1 MKKIRISLL
10 LVTLLLTVT
19 NGFGCTI
26 FSAKDKNGQVWAGNN
41 EDYFFTFKNLIN
53 IVPPKTDCFGYVYLT
68 YNRAS
73 ESMQGGVNEAG
84 LFFDFNAVPYTKR
97 KKESSTKEHFPGGDE
112 KMFEYMMEHLT
123 TVQEVMDLYKK
134 YEVWSIE
141 YAQLHLADKHGNLGI
156 IVADSMW
163 ITKDNYLAS
172 TNYNLCHADHDGDD
186 CFRMPIA
193 ERLLKNNEPSL
204 DLFTQICDST
214 HQYYYTGVGTIY
226 SNIHNLTTG
235 EVWFYFGQDYTNAY
249 KTTIQDL
256 LKLGKTSIYI
266 CDLFKEQPLVKAYT
280 AAKNKANESAIEI
293 MNSIEDSI
301 TRSHSMRLLVTSLLD
316 MDADF
321 DSYPI
326 YEHYLKT
333 ITWEAKD
340 FQVNTI
346 ALYCRGQKE
355 KALESL
361 AEGLKNYPG
370 DESLLVLKD
379 QLRGKFPSNTNY
391 RIELEG
397 FEDANYVLLEDFS
410 YYKLD
415 DFLVKEGGKWVGGYD
430 LTPDD
435 LFFSFIVD
443 GKEVLSPQF
452 GISSY
457 GGIPCNHVVIKKSLF
472 RKMAFVIFKHKSK
485 VK

>member
-10 LVTLLLTVT
+10 FSILILTIH

-26 FSAKDKNGQVWAGNN
+26 FSAKDKGGQVWAGNN

-53 IVPPKTDCFGYVYLT
+53 IVPSKANCFGYIYLT
-68 YNRAS
+68 YNGAS
-73 ESMQGGVNEAG
+73 ASMQGGVNEAG

-97 KKESSTKEHFPGGDE
+97 KEESITKEHFPGGEE
-112 KMFEYMMEHLT
+112 KMFEYIMEHLT
-123 TVQEVMDLYKK
+123 TVQEVIDLYKK
-134 YEVWSIE
+134 YEVWGIE
-141 YAQLHLADKHGNLGI
+141 YGQLHLADKYGNLGI

-163 ITKDNYLAS
+163 ITKNNYLAS
-172 TNYNLCHADHDGDD
+172 TNYNLCHANHDGDD

-193 ERLLKNNEPSL
+193 ERLLKNNEPSF

-214 HQYYYTGVGTIY
+214 HQFYSSGVGTIY

-249 KTTIQDL
+249 KTTIQEL
-256 LKLGKTSIYI
+256 LRSGKTSLYI
-266 CDLFKEQPLVKAYT
+266 CDLFKEQPLVKAYA
-280 AAKNKANESAIEI
+280 AAKNKEYESAIEI
-293 MNSIEDSI
+293 MNSIGDSI

-340 FQVNTI
+340 FQVNAI

-355 KALESL
+355 KALESI
-361 AEGLKNYPG
+361 AEGLKKYPG
-370 DESLLVLKD
+370 DESLPVLKD
-379 QLRGKFPSNTNY
+379 QLHGKFPSNTNY

-397 FEDANYVLLEDFS
+397 FEDASYVIIEDFS

-415 DFLVKEGGKWVGGYD
+415 DFLVKEGDKWVGAYY
-430 LTPDD
+430 LTPDEY
-435 LFFSFIVD
+435 FFSFIVD

-452 GISSY
+452 GVSSQE
-457 GGIPCNHVVIKKSLF
+457 GIPCNHVVIKKSLF
-472 RKMAFVIFKHKSK
+472 RNMAFVIFKHKFK